1 MNNRKLKDYLD
12 KIYQEDLAAAAA
24 EAGLQTIPGINVL
37 GFGLEV
43 LKTIAA
49 KKAAELSAGIQGSG
63 PSVFDSLKISDK
75 KSGTSTE
82 RKKVEKKNKSELTP
96 LEKKIKLDNNSS
108 IINNNLTY
116 IRYIIIAYLY
126 DTSGNFINRD
136 VSNDIFDDLNR
147 SNFKTDIDG
156 QYINTQK
163 AIRGI
168 KINGQEADTD
178 NFYEMLNE
186 IFNNR
191 NIIENI
197 VEEVLRIETKIT
209 SPSVNKIF
217 EKYYDRITVNYKITK
232 G

>member
-1 MNNRKLKDYLD
+1 MSNRKLKDYLD
-12 KIYQEDLAAAAA
+12 KIYQEDLASAAA
-24 EAGLQTIPGINVL
+24 EAGFQMTPGL
-37 GFGLEV
+37 GFAIQV
-43 LKTIAA
+43 AKTIAA
-49 KKAAELSAGIQGSG
+49 KKAAELATGIQGSK
-63 PSVFDSLKISDK
+63 PSVFDSLKTSDK

-136 VSNDIFDDLNR
+136 VSNEMFDDLNR
-147 SNFKTDIDG
+147 SNFKTDVDG
-156 QYINTQK
+156 QYVNTQK

-168 KINGQEADTD
+168 KINSQEVDID
-178 NFYEMLNE
+178 SFYETLNE

-191 NIIENI
+191 NTIENI

-209 SPSVNKIF
+209 APSVNRIF
-217 EKYYDRITVNYKITK
+217 EKYHDRITVNYKITK

>member
-1 MNNRKLKDYLD
+1 LNNRKLKDYLD

-24 EAGLQTIPGINVL
+24 EAGLQTIPGVNVL

-49 KKAAELSAGIQGSG
+49 KKAAELSVGIQGSG
-63 PSVFDSLKISDK
+63 PSVFDSLKTSDK

-96 LEKKIKLDNNSS
+96 LEKKIKLDNNYS

-126 DTSGNFINRD
+126 DTSGNVINRD
-136 VSNDIFDDLNR
+136 VSNDIFDDLNNG
-147 SNFKTDIDG
+147 NFKTDIDG
-156 QYINTQK
+156 QYTNTQK

-168 KINGQEADTD
+168 KINGQEAKTD

-191 NIIENI
+191 NTIEDI
-197 VEEVLRIETKIT
+197 VEKVLRIETKIT
-209 SPSVNKIF
+209 FPSVNNIF
-217 EKYYDRITVNYKITK
+217 EKYYDLIKVNYKITK